1 MDLLQKLKTL
11 KPNTKEITLK
21 TYIQN
26 LSKLKRS
33 IDGEPIKDNLN
44 FLYKEDDVNKFLNEY
59 ADNTRKNYLN
69 AIIVSLQAVDGKE
82 DVIKEF
88 IKERDDV
95 SKKYR
100 EGKTIGEMNEK
111 EKKNIITFEEWDKII
126 EKLNQQIKANKLK
139 KEKNLDLGDYNLML
153 RHLILTLYR
162 KYPLRNDFH
171 NMKVITKKESK
182 KELPKDFN
190 YLVITGKGMKFV
202 LSDYKTA
209 KTYDDINLEVDKKT
223 QKTIRAFLKKSPNSQ
238 FLLVDFNG
246 KPFSSNRLTKF
257 IQRAFSDLLG
267 KKVGSSMLRKSY
279 LSSKYG
285 KVLKEMKKDAKMM
298 GHSLKVQQEIYT
310 KEDVEK
316 KENI

>member
-69 AIIVSLQAVDGKE
+69 AIIVSLQAVDGK
-82 DVIKEF
+82 KEAIEKF

-111 EKKNIITFEEWDKII
+111 EKKNIISFEEWDKII

-139 KEKNLDLGDYNLML
+139 KAKDLDLGDYTLLL

-171 NMKVITKKESK
+171 NMKVISRREAK

-190 YLVITGKGMKFV
+190 YLIIYNKGMKFV

-209 KTYDDINLEVDKKT
+209 KTYDDIELSVDKET
-223 QKTIRAFLKKSPNSQ
+223 QKTIRAFLKKSPNPTY
-238 FLLVDFNG
+238 LITDFTG

-257 IQRAFSDLLG
+257 IQRAFTDLLG

-279 LSSKYG
+279 LSGKYG
-285 KVLKEMKKDAKMM
+285 KLLKEMKKDANMM
-298 GHSLKVQQEIYT
+298 GHSLKVQQQEYIKT
-310 KEDVEK
+310 DEEK
-316 KENI
+316 KND

>member
-11 KPNTKEITLK
+11 KPNTKEVTLK

-69 AIIVSLQAVDGKE
+69 AIIVALQAVDGKK
-82 DVIKEF
+82 DVIEKF

-111 EKKNIITFEEWDKII
+111 EKKNIISLEEWDKII

-139 KEKNLDLGDYNLML
+139 KAKDLDLGDYTLLL

-171 NMKVITKKESK
+171 NMKVVTRREAK
-182 KELPKDFN
+182 KELPKEFN
-190 YLVITGKGMKFV
+190 YLIIYNKGMKFV

-209 KTYDDINLEVDKKT
+209 KTYDDIELNVDKET
-223 QKTIRAFLKKSPNSQ
+223 QKIIRAFLKKSPNPTY
-238 FLLVDFNG
+238 LLADFAG

-257 IQRAFSDLLG
+257 IQRAFTDLLG

-279 LSSKYG
+279 LSGKYG
-285 KVLKEMKKDAKMM
+285 KILKEMKKDANMM
-298 GHSLKVQQEIYT
+298 GHSLKVQQEVYT
-310 KEDVEK
+310 KETEEK
-316 KENI
+316 NE

>member
-11 KPNTKEITLK
+11 KPNTKEVTLK

-69 AIIVSLQAVDGKE
+69 AIIVSLQAVDGKK
-82 DVIKEF
+82 DVIEKF

-111 EKKNIITFEEWDKII
+111 EKKNIISLEEWDKII

-139 KEKNLDLGDYNLML
+139 KAKDLDLGDYTLLL

-171 NMKVITKKESK
+171 NMKVVTRREAK
-182 KELPKDFN
+182 KELPKEFN
-190 YLVITGKGMKFV
+190 YLIIYNKGMKFV

-209 KTYDDINLEVDKKT
+209 KTYDDIELNVDKET
-223 QKTIRAFLKKSPNSQ
+223 QKIIRAFLKKSPNPTY
-238 FLLVDFNG
+238 LLADFAG

-257 IQRAFSDLLG
+257 IQRAFTDLLG

-279 LSSKYG
+279 LSGKYG
-285 KVLKEMKKDAKMM
+285 KILKEMKKDANMM
-298 GHSLKVQQEIYT
+298 GHSLKVQQEVYT
-310 KEDVEK
+310 KETEEK
-316 KENI
+316 NE

>member
-11 KPNTKEITLK
+11 KPNTKEVTLK

-69 AIIVSLQAVDGKE
+69 AIIVSLQAVDGKK
-82 DVIKEF
+82 DVIEKF

-111 EKKNIITFEEWDKII
+111 EKKNIISLEEWDKII

-139 KEKNLDLGDYNLML
+139 KAKDLDLGDYTLLL

-171 NMKVITKKESK
+171 NMKVVTRREAK
-182 KELPKDFN
+182 KELPKEFN
-190 YLVITGKGMKFV
+190 YLIIYNKGMKFV

-209 KTYDDINLEVDKKT
+209 KTYDDIELNVDKET
-223 QKTIRAFLKKSPNSQ
+223 QKIIRAFLKKSPNPTY
-238 FLLVDFNG
+238 LLADFAG

-257 IQRAFSDLLG
+257 IQRAFTDLLG

-279 LSSKYG
+279 LTGKYG
-285 KVLKEMKKDAKMM
+285 KILKEMKKDANMM
-298 GHSLKVQQEIYT
+298 GHSLKVQQEVYT
-310 KEDVEK
+310 KETEEK
-316 KENI
+316 NE

>member
-11 KPNTKEITLK
+11 KPNTKEVTLK

-69 AIIVSLQAVDGKE
+69 AIIVSLQAVDGKK
-82 DVIKEF
+82 DVIEKF

-111 EKKNIITFEEWDKII
+111 EKKNIISLEEWDKII
-126 EKLNQQIKANKLK
+126 EKLNKQIKANKLK
-139 KEKNLDLGDYNLML
+139 KAKDLDLGDYTLLL

-171 NMKVITKKESK
+171 NMKVVTRREAK
-182 KELPKDFN
+182 KELPKEFN
-190 YLVITGKGMKFV
+190 YLIIYNKGMKFV

-209 KTYDDINLEVDKKT
+209 KTYDDIELNVDKET
-223 QKTIRAFLKKSPNSQ
+223 QKIIRAFLKKSPNPTY
-238 FLLVDFNG
+238 LLADFAG

-257 IQRAFSDLLG
+257 IQRAFTDLLG

-279 LSSKYG
+279 LSGKYG
-285 KVLKEMKKDAKMM
+285 KILKEMKKDANMM
-298 GHSLKVQQEIYT
+298 GHSLKVQQEVYT
-310 KEDVEK
+310 KETEEK
-316 KENI
+316 NE